1 MSLIHT
7 EAAGVRGYVF
17 KRRFRSESTSLT
29 GRSNIAKLPRQP
41 EINIGTI
48 GHVDHGKT
56 TLVQALTGT
65 WASRHSEELKRGIT
79 IKLGYADASIYKCPN
94 CDEPQCYCVTKECPS
109 CGGEAELQRAV
120 SFVDAPGHEILMATM
135 LSGAAVMDGAILVI
149 AADEQCPQPQTREH
163 LAAIEAVGLKNLVI
177 VQNKIDLVSREKA
190 LKNYD
195 EIRNFIKGSIAED
208 APIIPVSAQQMVN
221 IDLLIQ
227 GMQKYLPTPTRDPDL
242 PPRMHIVRSFDV
254 NKPGTAI
261 DDMVGGV
268 IGGSITQGR
277 FEMGDEVDIKP
288 GLPTRQKNR
297 LRMRELVTE
306 ITSLQVGGTAVDE
319 AIPGGLA
326 GVGTMLDPSI
336 TKSDGLVGSL
346 VGKPGTLPPVLEELR
361 LDYELFD
368 NVVGSRERKKVAKIA
383 KGEKLL
389 LNVGTA
395 KTMGDVTDVKKSE
408 METKLSIPVCAE
420 PGDRVAISR
429 RISGRWRLIGVGTMS
444 G

>member
-1 MSLIHT
+1 
-7 EAAGVRGYVF
+7 
-17 KRRFRSESTSLT
+17 
-29 GRSNIAKLPRQP
+29 
-41 EINIGTI
+41 
-48 GHVDHGKT
+48 VDHGKT
-56 TLVQALTGT
+56 TLVQAITGT

-79 IKLGYADASIYKCPN
+79 IKLGYADASIYKCPT
-94 CDEPQCYCVTKECPS
+94 CDEPHCYCSTMECPA
-109 CGGEAELQRAV
+109 CGGEAELQRTL

-149 AADEQCPQPQTREH
+149 AADEPCPQPQTREH
-163 LAAIEAVGLKNLVI
+163 LAAIEAVGLRNLVI

-195 EIRNFIKGSIAED
+195 EIKRFIKGSIAED
-208 APIIPVSAQQMVN
+208 APIIPVSAQQIVN

-227 GMQKYLPTPTRDPDL
+227 AMQEYLPTPERDPDL
-242 PPRMHIVRSFDV
+242 PPRMHIIRSFDV
-254 NKPGTAI
+254 NKPGTPI
-261 DDMVGGV
+261 DEMVGGV

-277 FEMGDEVDIKP
+277 FEMGDEIEIMP

-297 LRMRELVTE
+297 LKMRELVTE
-306 ITSLQVGGTAVDE
+306 ITSLHVGGTAVDE
-319 AIPGGLA
+319 ALPGGLA
-326 GVGTMLDPSI
+326 GVGTMLDPSL

-346 VGKPGTLPPVLEELR
+346 MGKPGTLPPVLEELK
-361 LDYELFD
+361 LEYELFE
-368 NVVGSRERKKVAKIA
+368 NVVGSREREKVAQIA

-395 KTMGDVTDVKKSE
+395 KTMGDVTDVRKGE
-408 METKLSIPVCAE
+408 METSLSIPVCAE
-420 PGDRVAISR
+420 PGDRVAVSR